1 MKSVLQPLFS
11 STRATLKW
19 KPGLLLHASC
29 VFLLKMN
36 TCWADVR
43 CPTCQSWGLRL
54 TLSGCHMAP
63 WHLLVWDWKSRCN
76 RPIPC
81 VMTLCRRTGWGK
93 AATLHH
99 WDKVGQS
106 PSEHH
111 CRFVW
116 TGPCFLSLLLGSTL
130 SCAATPKIL
139 LTLRWW
145 QGHTSRPAY
154 LWPTFHRPWTF
165 KFKFSLDF
173 SWR

>member
-1 MKSVLQPLFS
+1 
-11 STRATLKW
+11 
-19 KPGLLLHASC
+19 
-29 VFLLKMN
+29 MN

-43 CPTCQSWGLRL
+43 CPTCQSWRQHL

-63 WHLLVWDWKSRCN
+63 WRLLAWDWKSRCN
-76 RPIPC
+76 RPISC
-81 VMTLCRRTGWGK
+81 VMTCRRTGWGK
-93 AATLHH
+93 AVALYH

-139 LTLRWW
+139 LTSRWW
-145 QGHTSRPAY
+145 QGHTSRPDY
-154 LWPTFHRPWTF
+154 LWPTFYRPWTLSS
-165 KFKFSLDF
+165 SLVQTFHGGKYSRLMALPDLMGVIIDAL
-173 SWR
+173 WAVLPN